1 MLHIGLMLGCRV
13 VCRSRV
19 IRHMHCIYQ
28 VNNHGPA
35 HLDRLGMDSFKLSL
49 RNNNSNQIVRH
60 WNSTHN
66 RTKSSLSFIYFKYSK
81 AFYSSKPIGINIVD
95 KKSDDQENGT
105 TKPKKPK
112 KELKT
117 YITLLGVDN
126 SMSITT
132 VEDAKK
138 LADRR
143 NYTLEKVLDFDPKNS
158 RAVYK
163 LMTESQYLQHL
174 KNDWGDNSSK
184 KEQIN
189 KDEKLVSLSSSTNEN
204 DVLTKL
210 KMIKKWLTKKLEVR
224 VVINGD
230 VKAGVS
236 LLNKYD
242 HCYES
247 YTLCP
252 VLHL

>member
-1 MLHIGLMLGCRV
+1 MLHTGLMLGCRARCDTSW
-13 VCRSRV
+13 VCNHL
-19 IRHMHCIYQ
+19 IRQMHCRPMYR
-28 VNNHGPA
+28 NNIHRTA
-35 HLDRLGMDSFKLSL
+35 HLDPLSMDSFKLSL
-49 RNNNSNQIVRH
+49 RNNTSNQIVGH
-60 WNSTHN
+60 WNSIHS
-66 RTKSSLSFIYFKYSK
+66 RTKSSLSVKGLSLYFKYSQ
-81 AFYSSKPIGINIVD
+81 AFYSSKPINFVN
-95 KKSDDQENGT
+95 KKSDDLESDA

-132 VEDAKK
+132 VEEAKK

-143 NYTLEKVLDFDPKNS
+143 NYTLEKVIDFDPKNS

-163 LMTESQYLQHL
+163 LMTESQYLQYI
-174 KNDWGDNSSK
+174 KNDWEDNNSK
-184 KEQIN
+184 KEQSN
-189 KDEKLVSLSSSTNEN
+189 KDEKLVSLSSNTNEN

-236 LLNKYD
+236 LMNNNNI
-242 HCYES
+242 
-247 YTLCP
+247 
-252 VLHL
+252 

>member
-1 MLHIGLMLGCRV
+1 MLHTGLMLGCRARCDTSW
-13 VCRSRV
+13 VCNHL
-19 IRHMHCIYQ
+19 IRQMHCRPMYQ
-28 VNNHGPA
+28 NNIHRTA
-35 HLDRLGMDSFKLSL
+35 HLDPLSIDSFKLSL
-49 RNNNSNQIVRH
+49 RNNTSNQIVGH
-60 WNSTHN
+60 WNSIN
-66 RTKSSLSFIYFKYSK
+66 SRTKSSLSVLGLSLYFKYSQ
-81 AFYSSKPIGINIVD
+81 AFYSSKPINFVD
-95 KKSDDQENGT
+95 KKSDDLESGA

-132 VEDAKK
+132 VEEAKK

-143 NYTLEKVLDFDPKNS
+143 NYTLEKVIDFDPKNS

-163 LMTESQYLQHL
+163 LMTESQYLQYI
-174 KNDWGDNSSK
+174 KNDWEDNNSK
-184 KEQIN
+184 KEQSN
-189 KDEKLVSLSSSTNEN
+189 KDEKLVSLSSNTNEN

-236 LLNKYD
+236 LMNNNNI
-242 HCYES
+242 
-247 YTLCP
+247 
-252 VLHL
+252 